1 MTRLAQQPSEYGR
14 KMSEPDIYWIGES
27 GKKYGYWIHPLDAQF
42 RKIAGN
48 RPGILGFPAGYSTCL
63 KNLIKRG
70 QGE

>member
-1 MTRLAQQPSEYGR
+1 
-14 KMSEPDIYWIGES
+14 MSEPDIYWIGES

-42 RKIAGN
+42 RKIAG
-48 RPGILGFPAGYSTCL
+48 